1 MSQSNSVEELEYP
14 DSVDEPME
22 ENTEKS
28 EKDSKVIC
36 NDDKKFSFNLICSGS

>member
-28 EKDSKVIC
+28 EKDSKV
-36 NDDKKFSFNLICSGS
+36 SFNDEKRLVLI